1 MHDFWE
7 PVAASGW
14 SMDGYYQTVTDS
26 NGESTLKF
34 EGALTGPE
42 KLENKQHFA
51 AWAIGS
57 TDGK

>member
-14 SMDGYYQTVTDS
+14 SMDGYYQTITDS

-42 KLENKQHFA
+42 KLENK
-51 AWAIGS
+51 
-57 TDGK
+57 